1 MRNEYQ
7 TNIKMTGTTKDTGL
21 LRKDFFTMNLHIMYY
36 ASGKRRLAVSLMY
49 MRVSSIVRGI
59 SLLSALFE

>member
-49 MRVSSIVRGI
+49 KRVSSIVRGI
-59 SLLSALFE
+59 CLLIALYE